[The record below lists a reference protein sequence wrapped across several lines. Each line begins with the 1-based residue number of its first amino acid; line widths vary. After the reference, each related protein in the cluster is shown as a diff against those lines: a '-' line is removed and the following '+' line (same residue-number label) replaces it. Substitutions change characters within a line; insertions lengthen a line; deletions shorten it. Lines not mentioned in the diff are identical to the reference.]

1 MINYYKIL
9 GLETYASVSVAK
21 SAYKKLIKIYH
32 PDISDSPDA
41 EEMTRLLNK
50 AKDHVGTALAKEKY
64 DRKLKLAYLREIQR
78 LSGLRTT
85 PTPAAVRPTKTDLQE
100 KIKIAKLNRKRKVK
114 YNYERSLKLLP
125 NPFRNIG
132 IVLLILWSMQLI
144 YSHYFFHY
152 GSFDRTL
159 VILGIGLMFIGMTFA
174 ASEVYTKYIIKSL
187 KTNIAFNFEVR
198 IGYTL
203 ILGFILSIAAISGLN
218 EYREYY
224 HLKNNY
230 DYALA
235 TIDYKASLYG
245 FTVVKYEVDGTMYF
259 KRLDVET
266 NQLIKL
272 NNSRTAVKYAKINP
286 IICEHVT
293 PYQGY
298 LLPRDL

>member
-1 MINYYKIL
+1 
-9 GLETYASVSVAK
+9 
-21 SAYKKLIKIYH
+21 
-32 PDISDSPDA
+32 
-41 EEMTRLLNK
+41 
-50 AKDHVGTALAKEKY
+50 
-64 DRKLKLAYLREIQR
+64 
-78 LSGLRTT
+78 
-85 PTPAAVRPTKTDLQE
+85 
-100 KIKIAKLNRKRKVK
+100 
-114 YNYERSLKLLP
+114 
-125 NPFRNIG
+125 
-132 IVLLILWSMQLI
+132 
-144 YSHYFFHY
+144 
-152 GSFDRTL
+152 
-159 VILGIGLMFIGMTFA
+159 MFIGMTFA

-187 KTNIAFNFEVR
+187 KTDINFNFEVR

-272 NNSRTAVKYAKINP
+272 NNSRTAVKYARINP
-286 IICEHVT
+286 IICQHVT
-293 PYQGY
+293 PYEGY

>member
-9 GLETYASVSVAK
+9 GIETYASVSDAK
-21 SAYKKLIKIYH
+21 DAYKKLIKVYH
-32 PDISDSPDA
+32 PDVSDSPDA
-41 EEMTRLLNK
+41 EEMTRLLNV
-50 AKDHVGTALAKEKY
+50 AKDHTCSEEAKDTY
-64 DRKLKLAYLREIQR
+64 DRKLKLAYLLEIQR
-78 LSGLRTT
+78 LSGTRTT
-85 PTPAAVRPTKTDLQE
+85 PSTKKKTTRADLRA
-100 KIKIAKLNRKRKVK
+100 KIKKAKLERKRKIK
-114 YNYERSLKLLP
+114 YNYERSLKVLP
-125 NPFRNIG
+125 QPYRNIG

-159 VILGIGLMFIGMTFA
+159 VIVGIGLLFIGMTFA

-187 KTNIAFNFEVR
+187 QTNIDFNFEAR
-198 IGYTL
+198 IGYSL
-203 ILGFILSIAAISGLN
+203 VLGFILSLAAISGLN

-224 HLKNNY
+224 HLKNHY

-235 TIDYKASLYG
+235 TIDYKASLFG
-245 FTVVKYEVDGTMYF
+245 FTVVKYTVDGQVYF

-266 NQLIKL
+266 DQLIKL
-272 NNSRTAVKYAKINP
+272 NNRRTAVKYAKINP